1 MPRSPVPPPDPAFR
15 AAQAAGLRHVYHGD
29 LEHRVARYVPT
40 SPLPA
45 GLSGRVLFTVFPY
58 EAIFDR
64 YTARF
69 AHPHMLTAPGR
80 LLAIDLDAGAAGE
93 HELEMR
99 FVDVQSQ
106 HVRALAPAASVRT
119 DFAEISWLGLAN
131 LANTTPVPTFAIG
144 SSGRRL
150 VLSYDAGRPTE
161 VNPRDLSHVSPV
173 GDTRDY
179 EAAVGSSF
187 SPMIM
192 TTGHPVFDPEFDSG
206 RPALIF
212 TNVVPRVLD
221 FFSPVKQRVIRGDLY
236 VTSWDGTGASPAR
249 PIRVFVDGD
258 PVTMEHASAHQ
269 LALTRDH
276 LLVFNANLVLNTSAL
291 AEPLLGNLAEELRRK
306 LPASARPLLDSV
318 WKPLEAFL
326 RAPVPDTHCDLYV
339 IRKDALRRAIQE
351 RAARVDGLRV
361 RLPGELTHA
370 LVDWDDT
377 GGQLTIYAQHNIGA
391 DPADQLQEGDI
402 LATGDPVGAD
412 FRGLFTSSTDL
423 NQVRRHVVH
432 VGARSALLVST
443 RSFPDPASPSDFKYG
458 VNLLPP
464 CQPLPYER
472 AGGAS
477 AASSLAT
484 QAQEQSHTYWIA
496 GGYLP
501 EIMAVRT
508 FDTFR
513 EHRDPHER
521 LVPEATYLARLVDP
535 ANTTQLFRLDASLAL
550 ESAYSFPPGW
560 LMGAPVWVPRAGGTT
575 MKDGWL
581 VGCVWGPTEPHAEIW
596 IFDGQRSLGDG
607 PISKLVPAGD
617 EIGLRP
623 GFPLHGSWIDRAG
636 IAGWERPDLH
646 ASMVDLPLYVK
657 IAETGVMAGGLL
669 RRAVQQLFG
678 R

>member
-1 MPRSPVPPPDPAFR
+1 MPLPLVPPPPPAFR

-29 LEHRVARYVPT
+29 LEDRVARYVPT
-40 SPLPA
+40 APLPA

-58 EAIFDR
+58 EAVFDR
-64 YTARF
+64 NTALF
-69 AHPHMLTAPGR
+69 ARPHMLTAPGR
-80 LLAIDLDAGAAGE
+80 LLAIDLDAGSDGE
-93 HELEMR
+93 HELEVR
-99 FVDVQSQ
+99 FLDVQSQ
-106 HVRALAPAASVRT
+106 HLRAIAPEASVRT
-119 DFAEISWLGLAN
+119 DFAEVSWLGLAN
-131 LANTTPVPTFAIG
+131 LANTTPVPTFEIG
-144 SSGRRL
+144 AGGRRV

-161 VNPRDLSHVSPV
+161 INPRDLSHVSPV
-173 GDTRDY
+173 GGTRDY

-192 TTGHPVFDPEFDSG
+192 TTGHPVFDPDFDSG
-206 RPALIF
+206 RPSLLF

-221 FFSPVKQRVIRGDLY
+221 FISPVQQRVIRGELY
-236 VTSWDGTGASPAR
+236 VTGWDGTGRAPAR

-258 PVTMEHASAHQ
+258 PVTMEQASAHQ

-291 AEPLLGNLAEELRRK
+291 AEPILGMLAEELRRK
-306 LPASARPLLDSV
+306 LPSTARPFLDAL
-318 WKPLEAFL
+318 WKPLERFL
-326 RAPVPDTHCDLYV
+326 RAPVPGTHCDLYV

-351 RAARVDGLRV
+351 GAERVDGLRV

-377 GGQLTIYAQHNIGA
+377 GGQLTIFAQHNIGA
-391 DPADQLQEGDI
+391 DPADQMQDGDV
-402 LATGDPVGAD
+402 LVTGDTVRAE
-412 FRGLFTSSTDL
+412 FRGLFTSATDL

-432 VGARSALLVST
+432 VGASSALLIST
-443 RSFPDPASPSDFKYG
+443 RSFPDPASASDFKYG
-458 VNLLPP
+458 TNLLPP

-484 QAQEQSHTYWIA
+484 QVREQTHTYWIA

-501 EIMAVRT
+501 ELMAQRA
-508 FDTFR
+508 FEAFR
-513 EHRDPHER
+513 EHRDPSER
-521 LVPEATYLARLVDP
+521 LVPEDLFLQRMVDA

-581 VGCVWGPTEPHAEIW
+581 VGCVWGPSDPHVEIW
-596 IFDGQRSLGDG
+596 IFDGQQPLSAG
-607 PISKLVPAGD
+607 PISKLVPAPD
-617 EIGLRP
+617 ETGLRP
-623 GFPLHGSWIDRAG
+623 GFPLHGSWVDRTG
-636 IAGWERPDLH
+636 ITAWKAPQLRD
-646 ASMVDLPLYVK
+646 AIVDLPLYVK
-657 IAETGVMAGGLL
+657 VVETGVMAGGFL
-669 RRAVQQLFG
+669 RRAARQLFE